1 MRNYAEAKK
10 ELNRIK
16 SEYTSPGDVVFR
28 TAIQSVVHYGAD
40 TLRDDWN
47 YAHIKEDSNEL
58 EVDIL
63 ECAREI
69 ARVGTYDL
77 LMYIQREVWLS
88 NEAMDPQR
96 VLTLLKKC
104 LDWFADNDC
113 ECAETLEKF
122 ELLGLK
128 DEEIEALGYGYMF
141 DVKEEEDND

>member
-1 MRNYAEAKK
+1 MRNYAETKR

-28 TAIQSVVHYGAD
+28 TAIQSVVYYGAD
-40 TLRDDWN
+40 PLRDDWN
-47 YAHIKEDSNEL
+47 YAHITEDSDEL
-58 EVDIL
+58 ERSIL

-69 ARVGTYDL
+69 AQVDSYDL

-113 ECAETLEKF
+113 ECTETLEKL

-128 DEEIEALGYGYMF
+128 DDEIKALGYGYMF
-141 DVKEEEDND
+141 DATEEE

>member
-1 MRNYAEAKK
+1 MRNYAETKK

-16 SEYTSPGDVVFR
+16 SEYISPGDVVFR
-28 TAIQSVVHYGAD
+28 AAIQSVVHYGAD
-40 TLRDDWN
+40 TLRDDWS

-58 EVDIL
+58 EVGIL

-69 ARVGTYDL
+69 AQVDGYDL

-88 NEAMDPQR
+88 NEAMDYQR
-96 VLTLLKKC
+96 VVTLLKKC

-113 ECAETLEKF
+113 GCAETLEKF

-128 DEEIEALGYGYMF
+128 DSEIEALGYGYMF
-141 DVKEEEDND
+141 DVKEDEEDA